1 MIKIEKLSKHH
12 KRENFDCGDEFL
24 NLFLKRYAYQN
35 QRRYLVGNT
44 YVISDIDNNVL
55 AYITMSVSSIRKN
68 MIEKNKPY
76 EELPVLLIARLAVDN
91 KYQKQRLGEELLK
104 LAIKKALE
112 LSDNLGCVGIVV
124 DSKPKAIDFYKKF
137 GFQEIKTITK
147 TFTTKM
153 FLPIKILKISFSS

>member
-1 MIKIEKLSKHH
+1 MLLIIS
-12 KRENFDCGDEFL
+12 CPL
-24 NLFLKRYAYQN
+24 NLFLKKYAYQN

-44 YVISDIDNNVL
+44 YVISDADNNVL
-55 AYITMSVSSIRKN
+55 AYITLSASSIRKN

-91 KYQKQRLGEELLK
+91 KYQKQKLGEALLK

-124 DSKPKAIDFYKKF
+124 DSKLKAIDFYKKY
-137 GFQEIKTITK
+137 GFQEIKIHRLKRNCITYLFEIIL
-147 TFTTKM
+147 TFNY
-153 FLPIKILKISFSS
+153 